1 MLQTSDTCASDME
14 SIFSDAEP
22 PPLSTPTPSGGRTRK
37 SSVPEMVRA
46 LAVKE
51 RRSKRARAGS
61 KEASP
66 TDSSSHS
73 CRLDDVSLAAM
84 QKIMEAGVAKALQI
98 MDAKYEALEKR
109 TEILEAELM
118 DKEAQITDLKSKLAT
133 NEKAV
138 QEMAQQV
145 ESMDINRRMNTL
157 ILRCESLGTR
167 TNEENIERKVIE
179 LLAERFPDIRISSQ
193 DIQTVHRL
201 QGDHTVICK
210 FTKTSL
216 RNQLYERRMD
226 TAGKRRA
233 APLYINESLTAAN
246 QSIFNLL
253 LDVKRKGGIYTV
265 FTRRGLVHIKTAF
278 AERPR
283 RVVTLDDAWKV
294 TKSLTPNDTRER
306 AEGAPAGG
314 PSAGRPRGGGGGP
327 RRERAGPGAGPPR
340 LGGWGPAGRP
350 RSDRPESAVD
360 AVARDGLIDSARR
373 DRLESSADSVRRDLT
388 ESSAGADR
396 RVQTELSADS
406 ARRDQTEPSADSTQL
421 DRPEAPS
428 DIARP
433 ELPPLAAGGRA
444 DDSRVAVPATTS
456 EQRPTPANTGDV

>member
-22 PPLSTPTPSGGRTRK
+22 PPLSTPTQSGGRTRQ

-46 LAVKE
+46 LAVKD
-51 RRSKRARAGS
+51 RRSKRARPSS

-66 TDSSSHS
+66 TDTSSHN

-118 DKEAQITDLKSKLAT
+118 DKEAEITDLRSKLAR
-133 NEKAV
+133 NEQTV
-138 QEMAQQV
+138 QDLAQQV

-157 ILRCESLGTR
+157 ILRCEGLGTR

-201 QGDHTVICK
+201 QGDHTVVCK

-226 TAGKRRA
+226 MAGKRSA

-246 QSIFNLL
+246 QGIFNLL

-294 TKSLTPNDTRER
+294 IKSLAPSATRER
-306 AEGAPAGG
+306 AEQAPAGG
-314 PSAGRPRGGGGGP
+314 PPAGRPRGDGVGP
-327 RRERAGPGAGPPR
+327 RRERAGPPR
-340 LGGWGPAGRP
+340 LGGQEPAGGS
-350 RSDRPESAVD
+350 RSDRRESAVD
-360 AVARDGLIDSARR
+360 SAARDGPIDSVQR
-373 DRLESSADSVRRDLT
+373 DRLESSADSVPRVGT

-396 RVQTELSADS
+396 RDRTELPADS
-406 ARRDQTEPSADSTQL
+406 DRRDRPEPSAVSTL
-421 DRPEAPS
+421 LNLPS
-428 DIARP
+428 P
-433 ELPPLAAGGRA
+433 AAGGRA
-444 DDSRVAVPATTS
+444 GDSCEAVPVATS
-456 EQRPTPANTGDV
+456 MQRPTPANSGDV